1 MPVQSVCFFS
11 NCVLFAGR
19 AQEKSEP
26 ELCNVLTVF
35 VFEYLCVCV
44 CECVCVCVCVSVHIV
59 LYLRGIFLLRAV
71 VLHVLLCGIFM
82 LACVSFQIVFYL
94 RRGLMARVSWN
105 FVMYCLCI

>member
-35 VFEYLCVCV
+35 VFEYLCVC
-44 CECVCVCVCVSVHIV
+44 ECVCVCVCVSVHIV
-59 LYLRGIFLLRAV
+59 LYLLTL
-71 VLHVLLCGIFM
+71 
-82 LACVSFQIVFYL
+82 
-94 RRGLMARVSWN
+94 
-105 FVMYCLCI
+105 